1 MKEVLAKLL
10 DGQHLTIAEAE
21 AAMDTIMTGEA
32 TPAMIG
38 AFLAALRVRGETID
52 EIAGCARSMRRHAL
66 RVEAHH
72 RGMLMDTCGTG
83 GDRTGTFNISTTA
96 AFVVAGAGVPVAK
109 HGNRSVSS
117 QCGSADVLEA
127 LGVVIQLK
135 PDQVARCIDE
145 VGIGFLFAPNFH
157 PAMRHAIGPR
167 RELGVRTVFNI
178 LGPLTNPAFA
188 THQVLGVYS
197 PALTEVMAHVLR
209 EMGSRAA
216 FVVHGADGLDE
227 FSTTGVNRVSHLREG
242 RVATFDLDP
251 AEHGFDQGF
260 VRPVEQG
267 AFGDIGNCDGQ
278 PGEGP
283 AHEQRGRRHRRGAG
297 ISPQEPGG
305 PPAGLRLERTP
316 GPALQDVRPAEGQQ
330 RRIPLLR
337 VIHLRDFQRHPLFHP
352 PIRFSPVAA
361 PSPPADT
368 AHTRPSTAAYP
379 RRPYSAPPG
388 RRSLA

>member
-251 AEHGFDQGF
+251 ADLGFARATIANLRGGSALANAALC
-260 VRPVEQG
+260 R
-267 AFGDIGNCDGQ
+267 AILA
-278 PGEGP
+278 GE
-283 AHEQRGRRHRRGAG
+283 ERG
-297 ISPQEPGG
+297 
-305 PPAGLRLERTP
+305 
-316 GPALQDVRPAEGQQ
+316 
-330 RRIPLLR
+330 
-337 VIHLRDFQRHPLFHP
+337 
-352 PIRFSPVAA
+352 
-361 PSPPADT
+361 
-368 AHTRPSTAAYP
+368 P
-379 RRPYSAPPG
+379 RRDVVLLNAAAALAVEG
-388 RRSLA
+388 GDWRLGLAQAQDSLDSGAALRTLDALIRLSQTFAA